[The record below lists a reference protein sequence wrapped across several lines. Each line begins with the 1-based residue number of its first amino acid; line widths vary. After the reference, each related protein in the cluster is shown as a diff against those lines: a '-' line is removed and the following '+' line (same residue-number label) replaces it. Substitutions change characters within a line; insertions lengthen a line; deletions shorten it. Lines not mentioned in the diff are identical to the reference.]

1 MQEGII
7 EGFRLAPHQRYLWR
21 LQQSDPAFITM
32 CEIAL
37 EGTIRL
43 DALNAALREVAD
55 RHEML
60 RTTFECLPGMD
71 VPIQVINEQTMVAFH
86 ETDLSV
92 FEPAAQ
98 ATQLEAVI
106 QKYEAMPFDFELG
119 PIAHFCLIILAVD
132 KCVLIIHL
140 PAICSDAWTLS
151 NLVNEI
157 RQAYCYCLEGQG
169 ALSEPLQYIQFSE
182 WQNDLFEG
190 EGGEEG
196 HAYWRKLANPSRTG
210 FALSFERNT
219 TGQTG
224 LRPELFTPRFIE
236 LEFEPHLSETINA
249 LITNQESSGHAFFLT
264 CWQAL
269 LWRLTRQTDLV
280 TYMAFDGRS
289 FKELHGAI
297 GRFARPLPITVSLSE
312 DLQTG
317 RLLRVINRT
326 ISDAYAFQDYYPW
339 ESAGAGNGSKAA
351 KSEWPV
357 MFEYERRPGA
367 GTSGDL
373 N

>member
-21 LQQSDPAFITM
+21 LQQSDPAFTTM
-32 CEIAL
+32 CEITL
-37 EGTIRL
+37 EGTVRL

-71 VPIQVINEQTMVAFH
+71 VPIQVINEQTKVAFH

-92 FEPAAQ
+92 FELAAQ

-106 QKYEAMPFDFELG
+106 QKYVAMPFDFELG
-119 PIAHFCLIILAVD
+119 PIAHFCLITLAVD

-157 RQAYCYCLEGQG
+157 RQAYCYCLERQC

-196 HAYWRKLANPSRTG
+196 QAYWRKLADLSRTG
-210 FALSFERNT
+210 LALPFERNT
-219 TGQTG
+219 TGRTG

-236 LEFEPHLSETINA
+236 LEFEPHLSKTINA
-249 LITNQESSGHAFFLT
+249 LIASQ
-264 CWQAL
+264 
-269 LWRLTRQTDLV
+269 
-280 TYMAFDGRS
+280 
-289 FKELHGAI
+289 
-297 GRFARPLPITVSLSE
+297 VS
-312 DLQTG
+312 
-317 RLLRVINRT
+317 
-326 ISDAYAFQDYYPW
+326 
-339 ESAGAGNGSKAA
+339 
-351 KSEWPV
+351 
-357 MFEYERRPGA
+357 
-367 GTSGDL
+367 
-373 N
+373 